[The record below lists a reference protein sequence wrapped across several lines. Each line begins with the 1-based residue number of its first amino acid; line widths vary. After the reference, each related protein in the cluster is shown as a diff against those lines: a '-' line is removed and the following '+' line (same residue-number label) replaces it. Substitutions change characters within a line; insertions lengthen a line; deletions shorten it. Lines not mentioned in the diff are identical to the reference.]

1 MDRRQK
7 IHWNKTETETDPQ
20 FYYHFIF
27 DKDIKATQWGKGLQ
41 QVAGCNKKKILKP
54 YLSSYTK
61 INQHVSHLKAK
72 ALMKT

>member
-41 QVAGCNKKKILKP
+41 QVAGCNKKKYSNPTSHHTQKL
-54 YLSSYTK
+54 
-61 INQHVSHLKAK
+61 INMYH
-72 ALMKT
+72 T